1 MATLA
6 RWTSTRRWQTSRCY
20 RLVKLKLMG
29 IPHLTW
35 ILVTVLRFGGLLA
48 LFVGFAVFGAYFV
61 AGNVRAAR
69 SGDGTIP
76 ASSWQGAGP
85 RVGTAIFALG
95 ASMLLCALIFA
106 LYLPSGI

>member
-1 MATLA
+1 MT
-6 RWTSTRRWQTSRCY
+6 
-20 RLVKLKLMG
+20 

-35 ILVTVLRFGGLLA
+35 MVVTVLRFGGVLL
-48 LFVGFAVFGAYFV
+48 LFIGFAVFGAYFV
-61 AGNVRAAR
+61 MANARVAR
-69 SGDGTIP
+69 SGDSAIP